1 MIRIRIIAVIIN
13 FFVWD
18 ETLIPFLVEDSF
30 DTIFGIAYIK
40 NTAVKDGIINQTGKR
55 CSGLVKGTI
64 DIKVKNTKQDIK
76 SGSKFFGN
84 FFMLSKVNAITG
96 KIIMKK
102 KWMFGSPNKNNKNT
116 DNEKVVDRT
125 IMLILSNLNF
135 IK

>member
-1 MIRIRIIAVIIN
+1 MIAVIIN

-18 ETLIPFLVEDSF
+18 EMLISFLEEDSF
-30 DTIFGIAYIK
+30 DIIFGIVYIK
-40 NTAVKDGIINQTGKR
+40 NTADKDGIINQTGKR

-64 DIKVKNTKQDIK
+64 DIKVKNTKHDIK
-76 SGSKFFGN
+76 SGNKFFGN
-84 FFMLSKVNAITG
+84 FFMLSRVNAITG
-96 KIIMKK
+96 KIIIKK
-102 KWMFGSPNKNNKNT
+102 KWMFGSPNKNNNNT